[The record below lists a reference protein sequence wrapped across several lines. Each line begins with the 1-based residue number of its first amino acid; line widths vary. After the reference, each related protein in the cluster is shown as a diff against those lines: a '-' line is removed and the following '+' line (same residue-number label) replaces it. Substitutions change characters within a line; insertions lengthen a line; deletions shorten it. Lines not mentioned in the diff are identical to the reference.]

1 MTDQSKIR
9 NFSIIASSSQ
19 APYSSPRPAGQG
31 SFIPLLVLSSS
42 DPLALGSELVNPLTE
57 VSVYD

>member
-9 NFSIIASSSQ
+9 SFSIIASSSQ

-31 SFIPLLVLSSS
+31 SLIPLFVLSSL
-42 DPLALGSELVNPLTE
+42 DPLTLGSKLVDPLTE
-57 VSVYD
+57 VFVS

>member
-31 SFIPLLVLSSS
+31 SFMPLLVLSSS

>member
-19 APYSSPRPAGQG
+19 APYSSPRPAGQD
-31 SFIPLLVLSSS
+31 SLIPLFVLSSL
-42 DPLALGSELVNPLTE
+42 DPLTLGSKLVDPLTE
-57 VSVYD
+57 VFVS

>member
-1 MTDQSKIR
+1 MADQSKIR
-9 NFSIIASSSQ
+9 SFSIIASSSQ

-31 SFIPLLVLSSS
+31 SSIPLLVLSSS

-57 VSVYD
+57 VFVS

>member
-42 DPLALGSELVNPLTE
+42 DPLALGSKLVNPLTE
-57 VSVYD
+57 VFVS

>member
-9 NFSIIASSSQ
+9 SFSIIASSSQ

-57 VSVYD
+57 VFVS

>member
-9 NFSIIASSSQ
+9 SFSIIASSSQ

>member
-19 APYSSPRPAGQG
+19 APYLSPRPVGQG
-31 SFIPLLVLSSS
+31 SFIPLFVLSSS
-42 DPLALGSELVNPLTE
+42 DLLALGSELVNPLME